1 MSRRISLGR
10 SLLVPLALT
19 TPTGVPTAAAPD
31 RTVPVVLA
39 VREARRAIERD
50 SRDAKAY
57 FQLARTYAALS
68 EESDERKF
76 GQRMPLLAQL
86 RHVQTTAALRHA
98 LLLDPDL
105 AAAHRLLSIQFRH
118 AGYADL
124 EQRHLGE
131 YVRLA
136 RRAGRMP
143 DETEEQ
149 FNNRLQK
156 LDKEHAA
163 LKDRVADSRNKY
175 QVKSA
180 KKPVLER
187 ARIALALG
195 LAETALQVLLDSDS
209 LEFGVAGA
217 LLELDLLLR
226 TGRLEDLREQI
237 APANDAKLR
246 EQLAKDLGSAL
257 GVGVYEQY
265 RFLLAVGEGDYK
277 EADEF
282 LRQATKRWLTDGDLR
297 QRYRRQM
304 QLEGKDPGPCKDL
317 GPQELLAVGVGKVI
331 AQNMPQDGPVGW
343 LVMRRLEHAA
353 LWASLREMIMPLQF
367 ASDYETLRGILK
379 LETGD
384 IRGAGEHFR
393 KALFAHDPKEKT
405 KDEPRTD
412 FDFPGR
418 PAADH
423 YLKLIKGRE

>member
-1 MSRRISLGR
+1 
-10 SLLVPLALT
+10 VALS
-19 TPTGVPTAAAPD
+19 
-31 RTVPVVLA
+31 
-39 VREARRAIERD
+39 VREARQAIERNP
-50 SRDAKAY
+50 SDAKAY
-57 FQLARTYAALS
+57 FQLARTYAALA
-68 EESDERKF
+68 EEPDERKF

-105 AAAHRLLSIQFRH
+105 APAHRLLSIQFRQ
-118 AGYADL
+118 AGYTDL
-124 EQRHLGE
+124 EQKHLGE

-163 LKDRVADSRNKY
+163 LKDRVADSRDKY

-226 TGRLEDLREQI
+226 TGRLADLREQI
-237 APANDAKLR
+237 APVNDAKLR
-246 EQLAKDLGSAL
+246 EQLAKNLGSAL

-265 RFLLAVGEGDYK
+265 RFLLAAGEGDYK
-277 EADEF
+277 EADDF
-282 LRQATKRWLTDGDLR
+282 LRRATERWLTDADLR

-304 QLEGKDPGPCKDL
+304 RFEGKDPGPCKDL
-317 GPQELLAVGVGKVI
+317 GAQELLVVGVGKVV
-331 AQNMPQDGPVGW
+331 AQGIPQDGPVGW

-353 LWASLREMIMPLQF
+353 LWASLREMTAPLQF

-379 LETGD
+379 VETGD
-384 IRGAGEHFR
+384 IRGAEEHFR
-393 KALFAHDPKEKT
+393 RALFAHDPKEKT
-405 KDEPRTD
+405 KGEPRTD
-412 FDFPGR
+412 CDFPGR